1 MKYYVCFV
9 ITLRT
14 LFIAAWTAATC
25 IFSSLS
31 RGEELEAEPDKIRNI
46 RIALQEKYAN
56 LPELSLNTNLN
67 DIKFHTADLKDSL
80 TEVDGR
86 KHYAFRFRTSAELA
100 PFIWAFKS
108 PKGSVEW
115 FIFPEKGRM
124 KGFDMFFRAN
134 LQQDMEGIGAKG
146 DAFFLNDLGKN
157 SIEADKGYI
166 MWFSFDEGT
175 EPKVTLSMNMITD
188 LKFPRFVNAF
198 PMLYPK
204 KETK

>member
-1 MKYYVCFV
+1 M
-9 ITLRT
+9 
-14 LFIAAWTAATC
+14 AWTATVC
-25 IFSSLS
+25 LLPSVS
-31 RGEELEAEPDKIRNI
+31 RAEEKLDPEPDKIRNI
-46 RIALQEKYAN
+46 RTALQGKYVD
-56 LPELSLNTNLN
+56 LPEVALNTNLN
-67 DIKFHTADLKDSL
+67 EIKFHTADLKDSL
-80 TEVDGR
+80 TEVDGS
-86 KHYAFRFRTSAELA
+86 KHHAFRFRTGADLA
-100 PFIWAFKS
+100 PFIWAFKR

-146 DAFFLNDLGKN
+146 DEFCLNDLGKN

-166 MWFSFDEGT
+166 MWFSFEEGT

-198 PMLYPK
+198 PMLYEK
-204 KETK
+204 KEAKEK